1 MASQSYAQI
10 TFAESTPYRLRTAIV
25 AQEDYDL
32 GKVSPNSGVYAYP
45 TACTCKNALD
55 LHAKETSGDTQL
67 ITFEPVSGVTFEY
80 PAASGEVYQVYNVVT
95 ANSLTGTGNGKGALE
110 RNNLSSNGHRMRA
123 NGNPQTNGN
132 LFNVILVSNPIT
144 SDATFGTIAN
154 GVSIV
159 SVYGTDSSP
168 SSYRRYVATN
178 NYDALN
184 FGSVPNPATTP
195 YTDIWVLETAAGA
208 EVTEIPAPT
217 LSNKEFD
224 VSSIFISNPVQN
236 ELSVKGLT
244 SNVKEISVYSLIGSL
259 VLQSKVNG
267 ESSVKFDISL
277 ISSGMYIV
285 KLAGDN
291 VSFSK
296 KIIKN

>member
-1 MASQSYAQI
+1 MDK
-10 TFAESTPYRLRTAIV
+10 EWEL
-25 AQEDYDL
+25 
-32 GKVSPNSGVYAYP
+32 
-45 TACTCKNALD
+45 
-55 LHAKETSGDTQL
+55 KETL
-67 ITFEPVSGVTFEY
+67 K
-80 PAASGEVYQVYNVVT
+80 
-95 ANSLTGTGNGKGALE
+95 LNG
-110 RNNLSSNGHRMRA
+110 S
-123 NGNPQTNGN
+123 

-159 SVYGTDSSP
+159 SVYGTDANP
-168 SSYRRYVATN
+168 FSYRRYVATN

-195 YTDIWVLETAAGA
+195 YTDIWVFETAAGV

-291 VSFSK
+291 VSLSK
-296 KIIKN
+296 KNNKKLSFN